1 MKKVLSFTSALWV
14 NLFKEILEYGQE
26 NKEYHVGII
35 CSNASVKNY
44 SNTFKLGAKHY
55 LIPNFYKESTG
66 KDNNEKELL
75 QIIKECE
82 IATGLSINRIILAGE
97 RDIGRAYSKEFYFW
111 PSTKIQKYCLSNNT
125 YPEKVIFSM
134 FRFIITV
141 FENFKPDFVLARG
154 HGSPLSFVAY
164 LYASRNKVPYINIQN
179 SKILTDRYFWTEDF
193 YYHNILAKD
202 AFNNKLKNNNEVS
215 QESCEYIAQQRKKPR
230 ITNYMVAR
238 IWKRAGQMTWTEVQ
252 KTFLHLFINKL
263 IYIIKGKIGAQPK
276 SVRAK
281 IFEYYRVKFM
291 QLYHKKYFLSFDL
304 DNLRGIKYI
313 YFPLHKEPEMMLNSQ
328 ATLWHDQ
335 RHTISYISSM
345 LPSGYKLFVRE
356 HRFNWGRR
364 YTKYL
369 KCISSFPGVKLI
381 SPFDSQFK
389 YIQNAD
395 LIITEN
401 GTVGWEGLLLNK
413 TVITLDRTFYETT
426 DLPINVSMA
435 SELDKHIIMAL
446 NRINSFSGKEY
457 DKRLGLFIDSER
469 ETTLSE
475 KDFSPVDNLLMI
487 EKLLTLKT
495 KTQNSK
501 N

>member
-1 MKKVLSFTSALWV
+1 MKRVLFLTSSLWLH
-14 NLFKEILEYGQE
+14 LFKELLEYGQE

-44 SNTFKLGAKHY
+44 SKTFSLGAKHY
-55 LIPNFYKESTG
+55 LIPDFYKENAFADS
-66 KDNNEKELL
+66 NEKELL

-82 IATGLSINRIILAGE
+82 IATGLSVNRIILAGD

-111 PSTKIQKYCLSNNT
+111 PSTRIQKNCLSNNT

-141 FENFKPDFVLARG
+141 FGNFKPDFVLAGG
-154 HGSPLSFVAY
+154 HSNPLSFVAY
-164 LYASRNKVPYINIQN
+164 LYANRNKVPYIDLQN

-193 YYHNILAKD
+193 YYHNIFAKD

-215 QESCEYIAQQRKKPR
+215 QESYNYLARQRKEPR
-230 ITNYMVAR
+230 ASNYINDR
-238 IWKRAGQMTWTEVQ
+238 FSKISDQMTWIKAQ
-252 KTFLHLFINKL
+252 KVFLHLFLNKL
-263 IYIIKGKIGAQPK
+263 IYIIKGKVGVQPK
-276 SVRAK
+276 PVLAK
-281 IFEYYRVKFM
+281 IFEYYRIKFM

-304 DNLRGIKYI
+304 DDLRRIKYI
-313 YFPLHKEPEMMLNSQ
+313 YFPLHKEPELMLNSQ
-328 ATLWHDQ
+328 AILWHDQ
-335 RHTISYISSM
+335 RHAISYISSM
-345 LPSGYKLFVRE
+345 LPSGYKLFIRE
-356 HRFNWGRR
+356 HRLNWGRR

-369 KCISSFPGVKLI
+369 KCLSSLPGVKLI
-381 SPFDSQFK
+381 NTFDPQFK

-395 LIITEN
+395 LIITDN

-426 DLPINVSMA
+426 ELPIHVSRA

-446 NRINSFSGKEY
+446 NGNNYFSGKEY

-469 ETTLSE
+469 ETILSQ

>member
-1 MKKVLSFTSALWV
+1 VKRVLFFSSAMWV
-14 NLFKEILEYGQE
+14 HLFKELLEYSQE

-44 SNTFKLGAKHY
+44 SKTFKLGAKHY
-55 LIPNFYKESTG
+55 PIPDFYKENAFVDS
-66 KDNNEKELL
+66 NEKELL

-82 IATGLSINRIILAGE
+82 IATGLSVNRIILAGE

-111 PSTKIQKYCLSNNT
+111 PSTRIQKYCLSNNT

-141 FENFKPDFVLARG
+141 FENFKPDFVLA
-154 HGSPLSFVAY
+154 GSHSGPLPFVAY
-164 LYASRNKVPYINIQN
+164 LYANRNKVPYINLQN
-179 SKILTDRYFWTEDF
+179 SKILTDRYFWTDDF
-193 YYHNILAKD
+193 YYHNIFAKD

-215 QESCEYIAQQRKKPR
+215 QESYNYLAQQRKEPR
-230 ITNYMVAR
+230 ASNYINER
-238 IWKRAGQMTWTEVQ
+238 IWKRSGQMTWIEVQ
-252 KTFLHLFINKL
+252 KAFLHLFLNKL
-263 IYIIKGKIGAQPK
+263 KYIIKGRVGVQPK
-276 SVRAK
+276 PVRAK
-281 IFEYYRVKFM
+281 IFEYYRIKFM
-291 QLYHKKYFLSFDL
+291 ELYHKKYFLSFDL
-304 DNLRGIKYI
+304 ENLRGIKYI
-313 YFPLHKEPEMMLNSQ
+313 YYPLHKQPELMINSQ
-328 ATLWHDQ
+328 AILWHDQ
-335 RHTISYISSM
+335 RHTISYISSI

-356 HRFNWGRR
+356 HRLNWGRR

-369 KCISSFPGVKLI
+369 KCISSLPGVKLVN
-381 SPFDSQFK
+381 PFDSQFK

-395 LIITEN
+395 LIITDN
-401 GTVGWEGLLLNK
+401 GTTGWEGLLHNK

-426 DLPINVSMA
+426 ELPINVSRA
-435 SELDKHIIMAL
+435 SELNKHIIVAL
-446 NRINSFSGKEY
+446 NEYNSFSGKEY
-457 DKRLGLFIDSER
+457 DQRLGLFVDSER

-487 EKLLTLKT
+487 EKLLTLRT